1 MAPAIEDVAKKK
13 DDLKKKLSKQKQMT
27 LFGLKEY
34 KVTQK
39 IMKKVGKNQYRK
51 VGEFIRVESSP
62 AATAGV
68 FKSICDDCLRQF
80 ENKQG
85 LGSHRVHCKAAIT
98 KQAKDEAL
106 CMKETQDTHDS
117 TVFIPTMFQVV
128 M

>member
-51 VGEFIRVESSP
+51 VGEFIRV
-62 AATAGV
+62 
-68 FKSICDDCLRQF
+68 
-80 ENKQG
+80 
-85 LGSHRVHCKAAIT
+85 
-98 KQAKDEAL
+98 
-106 CMKETQDTHDS
+106 
-117 TVFIPTMFQVV
+117 
-128 M
+128 